1 MATFRPSSSNDRLM
15 RRLQELQRGLAHSAE
30 GEDIVKKS
38 SVSGMRKAI
47 QSAPHDEGNLK
58 RSIQLTPLK
67 RTSQGIEGGFTVNIK
82 YGAPQNFGW
91 VDKRTGKFHP
101 GKHFME
107 VGYLYTEEMA
117 KKQVKKAIQKFLR
130 G

>member
-1 MATFRPSSSNDRLM
+1 MATFRPSSSNAQLM
-15 RRLQELQRGLAHSAE
+15 RRLQELQRGLAHSSE
-30 GEDIVKKS
+30 GEEIVKKS

-47 QSAPHDEGNLK
+47 QSSPHDEGNLK

-82 YGAPQNFGW
+82 HGAPQNFGW

-107 VGYLYTEEMA
+107 IGYLYTEEMV

>member
-1 MATFRPSSSNDRLM
+1 MATFRPSSSNAQLM
-15 RRLQELQRGLAHSAE
+15 RRLQELQRGLAHSTE
-30 GEDIVKKS
+30 GEEIVKKS

>member
-1 MATFRPSSSNDRLM
+1 MATFRPSSSNAQLM

-91 VDKRTGKFHP
+91 VDKRTGEFHP

-107 VGYLYTEEMA
+107 IGYLYTEEMA
-117 KKQVKKAIQKFLR
+117 KKQMKKAIQKFLR